1 MGSWQH
7 ITVGSTWDGA
17 PAGPG
22 EVVEVALAIEG
33 EELLVTVDAPLF
45 DDPPPPGEAGPTARL
60 WEHEVVEVF
69 VLGPGERY
77 TEIELGPHGHHL
89 VLRLHG
95 ARRPVE
101 SGIAIDYAAVHRG
114 PRWRG
119 MARVPVGAL
128 PPRPWRL
135 NAYAIHGVGAARRY
149 LVATPLGGDAPDFHR
164 LDAFA
169 IEAAGPKG
177 PREF

>member
-1 MGSWQH
+1 MTGRRLGVD
-7 ITVGSTWDGA
+7 VGSVRVGVAMSDPGGVLASPLVTLRRDEDGGQDLA
-17 PAGPG
+17 DL
-22 EVVEVALAIEG
+22 VALVE
-33 EELLVTVDAPLF
+33 
-45 DDPPPPGEAGPTARL
+45 
-60 WEHEVVEVF
+60 EHEVVEVF

-101 SGIAIDYAAVHRG
+101 SGIAIDYVAVHRG

>member
-1 MGSWQH
+1 MGAWQH

-17 PAGPG
+17 PARPG
-22 EVVEVALAIEG
+22 EVAEVALALEG
-33 EELLVTVDAPLF
+33 DELLVTVEAPF
-45 DDPPPPGEAGPTARL
+45 HDDPAPPGEGGATDGL
-60 WEHEVVEVF
+60 WEFEVVEVF
-69 VLGPGERY
+69 VLGPDARY

-95 ARRPVE
+95 VRRPVE
-101 SGIAIDYAAVHRG
+101 SGLAIDYVAVHNG

-119 MARVPVGAL
+119 MARVPVAAL

-149 LVATPLGGDAPDFHR
+149 LVATALGGDAPDFHR
-164 LDAFA
+164 LDGFTL
-169 IEAAGPKG
+169 EAAL
-177 PREF
+177 